1 MWSHQANTAARN
13 GVIYGW
19 TTESHCMAAC
29 LTSPT
34 CVAIDFGPVGCVLH
48 NNISDLMDIYYAAG
62 FVHVVLDRNCQPTTL
77 LSTESSVR
85 TTTFATDTTGM

>member
-1 MWSHQANTAARN
+1 MWRRKANTAARN
-13 GVIYGW
+13 GVFYGW

-62 FVHVVLDRNCQPTTL
+62 VVHVVLDRNCQHTTV
-77 LSTESSVR
+77 LSTETSVASTSSEVV
-85 TTTFATDTTGM
+85 TTGM